1 MGGEVCS
8 LMPKACVT
16 PIRSI
21 VFSLAALTTLL
32 AMLVFATGAH
42 AGSYEVR
49 ACDSSG
55 VNRSFVSV
63 GSSMV
68 AANGSCGAAPLLGMQ
83 VRNGLGPGTADPFT
97 WGALEA
103 VAPAGSVITG
113 LRARATAYDQKA
125 GANLDGW
132 RAGIADDSGYRW
144 CGIPSPCAWSG
155 APSLPI
161 ALDGLSTTRLR
172 LLVICALG
180 SGCRRNAVQATT
192 TLSDVILRIRDDQAP
207 TISAMRGALAS
218 GDSWV
223 TGSIPSGFDASDPA
237 GIRTSSVSVDG
248 TTLGGGEHLCDQYSM
263 SPCPNGGAETTIDTR
278 QLSDGAHSVLARAVD
293 AAGNAADQQ
302 AQVRVDN
309 TAPVVAR
316 PERSGGGGWSAD
328 ANPALL
334 VDASDGAGGSG
345 VSSLGWELCRTDG
358 SDCRSGTAIP
368 TPALSLNLP
377 AAGEWHARVTASDA
391 LRAGQPS
398 AWSPPLRYDPL
409 VPGASQLAGARR
421 WSDGRTQASVQ
432 LAPSQA
438 APQGP
443 SGIAGYA
450 VTRDGSAPGSAPSVG
465 GEKATFSLGE
475 LAEGTT
481 TVTARAI
488 SGAGV
493 AASELGRAEVG
504 IDRSAPAL
512 TLAPAAGEQPRREE
526 WFPKPIEL
534 LAKATDQAALS
545 GMTAAPEAEPLE
557 NGGYVE
563 YQVDD
568 GPPQRV
574 RGANASISLA
584 DDGIHA
590 VSARAVDVAGNASAP
605 QTVSYRIDSHRPTGS
620 LTHPAAS
627 DPRRLTAAV
636 DEGCIASAVLELRR
650 VGERNWEY
658 IEGHAESRAVSG
670 LVADDSLPA
679 GEYQARFRV
688 VDCAGNEGMVTQF
701 ADGSP
706 GLITLPLRM
715 HPTLRAS
722 LPHSRGSAK
731 DQLTV
736 ALGKKATVEG
746 LLIDSRG
753 LPMVG
758 TDVELRER
766 VGSGAWRSR
775 AARTSNRD
783 GRVRIT
789 FTPST
794 SRALQ
799 LVAEQSITST
809 GAASNQLRIDVPAV
823 VTIHVARRSL
833 RNGQAAR
840 FSGRLAGG
848 NLPKKGREI
857 ELQGYN
863 PLRRVWQP
871 VRTEGLRC
879 DRYGR
884 WRSSYR
890 FTATVG
896 RTVTY
901 RFRVRVAPRPDHP
914 FAQGHSRSVAVRV
927 HG

>member
-1 MGGEVCS
+1 M
-8 LMPKACVT
+8 
-16 PIRSI
+16 
-21 VFSLAALTTLL
+21 LL
-32 AMLVFATGAH
+32 AMLIFATGAH

-55 VNRSFVSV
+55 INRSFVAV

-68 AANGSCGAAPLLGMQ
+68 AANGSCEAAPLLGMQ
-83 VRNGLGPGTADPFT
+83 VRNGLGSGTADPFT

-103 VAPAGSVITG
+103 VAPVGSVITG

-144 CGIPSPCAWSG
+144 CGIPSPCAWGG

-172 LLVICALG
+172 MLVICALG

-192 TLSDVILRIRDDQAP
+192 TLSDVILQIRDDQAP
-207 TISAMRGALAS
+207 GIGAMRGALAS
-218 GDSWV
+218 GESWV

-237 GIRTSSVSVDG
+237 GIRTASVSVDG
-248 TTLGGGEHLCDQYSM
+248 TTVGGGEHHCDQYSM

-278 QLSDGAHSVLARAVD
+278 QLSDGTHSVLARAVD
-293 AAGNAADQQ
+293 AAGNSADQQ
-302 AQVRVDN
+302 AQIRVDN
-309 TAPVVAR
+309 TAPVVER
-316 PERSGGGGWSAD
+316 PERSGGGWSAE
-328 ANPALL
+328 ANPAL
-334 VDASDGAGGSG
+334 VVNASDGAGGSG
-345 VSSLGWELCRTDG
+345 VRSLGWELCRTDG
-358 SDCRSGTAIP
+358 SDCRSGSSVPTA
-368 TPALSLNLP
+368 ALSLSLP

-398 AWSPPLRYDPL
+398 AWSPPLRYDPV
-409 VPGASQLAGARR
+409 VPGQSQLSGAKR
-421 WSDGRTQASVQ
+421 WSDGRAPVAVQ
-432 LAPSQA
+432 LSPAES

-450 VTRDGSAPGSAPSVG
+450 VTRDGSAPGSAPSVDR
-465 GEKATFSLGE
+465 EKATVSLGE
-475 LAEGTT
+475 LPEGTT

-488 SGAGV
+488 SGAAV
-493 AASELGRAEVG
+493 AASELGRTEVG
-504 IDRSAPAL
+504 VDRSAPTL
-512 TLAPAAGEQPRREE
+512 TLAPTAGEQPRREE

-545 GMTAAPEAEPLE
+545 GMTPAPEAEPAE

-563 YQVDD
+563 YQVD
-568 GPPQRV
+568 GGAPQRV
-574 RGANASISLA
+574 RGASASISLA
-584 DDGIHA
+584 EDGIHA

-605 QTVSYRIDSHRPTGS
+605 QTLSYRIDRHRPTGS
-620 LTHPAAS
+620 LVRPEAN
-627 DPRRLTAAV
+627 DPRRLTATV

-670 LVADDSLPA
+670 LVPDDRLPA

-715 HPTLRAS
+715 HPTLRATLLGAS
-722 LPHSRGSAK
+722 GAAK
-731 DQLTV
+731 DQKTV
-736 ALGKKATVEG
+736 ALGKTATVEG

-775 AARTSNRD
+775 AARTTDGD

-789 FTPST
+789 ITPGS

-809 GAASNQLRIDVPAV
+809 GAASNSLQLDVPAV
-823 VTIHVARRSL
+823 ITIHVARHSL
-833 RNGQAAR
+833 RNRQAAR

-848 NLPKKGREI
+848 YLPKKGREL

-871 VRTEGLRC
+871 VKTEGLRC

-890 FTATVG
+890 FTATIG

-914 FAQGHSRSVAVRV
+914 FAEGHSRSVAVRV

>member
-1 MGGEVCS
+1 
-8 LMPKACVT
+8 
-16 PIRSI
+16 
-21 VFSLAALTTLL
+21 
-32 AMLVFATGAH
+32 MLIFATGAD

-49 ACDSSG
+49 ACDGSG
-55 VNRSFVSV
+55 INRSFKSA

-68 AANGSCGAAPLLGMQ
+68 AANGSCDAAPLLGMQ
-83 VRNGLGPGTADPFT
+83 VRNGLGQGIAGAFT

-125 GANLDGW
+125 GANPDGW

-144 CGIPSPCAWSG
+144 CGIPFPCAWGG

-161 ALDGLSTTRLR
+161 TLDGLSTTRLR

-192 TLSDVILRIRDDQAP
+192 TLSDVILQVRDDAP
-207 TISAMRGALAS
+207 PAMGAMRGALAS

-223 TGSIPSGFDASDPA
+223 AGSLASGFVASDPA
-237 GIRTSSVSVDG
+237 GVRTASVSVDG
-248 TTLGGGEHLCDQYSM
+248 TTVGGGEHQCDQYSM
-263 SPCPNGGAETTIDTR
+263 SPCPNGGAEAMIDTR
-278 QLSDGAHSVLARAVD
+278 RLSDGSHSVVARAVD
-293 AAGNAADQQ
+293 AAGNGADQQ
-302 AQVRVDN
+302 AQIRVDN

-328 ANPALL
+328 VNPALA

-345 VSSLGWELCRTDG
+345 VRSLGWELCRTDG
-358 SDCRSGTAIP
+358 SDCRSGAAAP
-368 TPALSLNLP
+368 TPALSVNLP

-391 LRAGQPS
+391 LRAGQASEWS
-398 AWSPPLRYDPL
+398 APLRYDPV
-409 VPGASQLAGARR
+409 VPGQSQLSGVKR
-421 WSDGRTQASVQ
+421 WSDGRAPAAVQ
-432 LAPSQA
+432 LSPSQG

-450 VTRDGSAPGSAPSVG
+450 VSSDGSAPGSTPSVG
-465 GEKATFSLGE
+465 GEKATVSLGE
-475 LAEGTT
+475 LPEGTT

-493 AASELGRAEVG
+493 AASEFGRTEVG
-504 IDRSAPAL
+504 IDRSPPTL

-526 WFPKPIEL
+526 WFPRPIEL
-534 LAKATDQAALS
+534 LAKGTDQAGLS
-545 GMTAAPEAEPLE
+545 GMSAAPDSERAES
-557 NGGYVE
+557 GGYVE
-563 YQVDD
+563 YQIDD
-568 GPPQRV
+568 DPPQRV
-574 RGANASISLA
+574 RGASAPISLA
-584 DDGIHA
+584 GDGIHA

-605 QTVSYRIDSHRPTGS
+605 QTVSYRIDRHRPTGS
-620 LTHPAAS
+620 LVRPEAS
-627 DPRRLTAAV
+627 DPRRLTASV

-658 IEGHAESRAVSG
+658 VEGHAESRSVSG
-670 LVADDSLPA
+670 LVPDDRLPA

-688 VDCAGNEGMVTQF
+688 VDCAGNEGMITQF
-701 ADGSP
+701 GDGSP

-722 LPHSRGSAK
+722 LPHSRGAAK

-736 ALGKKATVEG
+736 ALGKATTVEG
-746 LLIDSRG
+746 LLLDSRG

-775 AARTSNRD
+775 AARTSDGD

-794 SRALQ
+794 SRSLQ

-809 GAASNQLRIDVPAV
+809 GASSNTLRIDVPAV

-848 NLPKKGREI
+848 NLPRKGREL

-863 PLRRVWQP
+863 PLRRAWQP
-871 VRTEGLRC
+871 IKTEGLRC
-879 DRYGR
+879 DRSGR

-890 FTATVG
+890 FTATIG

>member
-1 MGGEVCS
+1 M
-8 LMPKACVT
+8 
-16 PIRSI
+16 
-21 VFSLAALTTLL
+21 TLL
-32 AMLVFATGAH
+32 AMLIFATGSH

-49 ACDSSG
+49 ACDGSG
-55 VNRSFVSV
+55 INRSFVAA

-68 AANGSCGAAPLLGMQ
+68 ASNGSCDAAPLLGMQ
-83 VRNGLGPGTADPFT
+83 VRNGLGQGTAGAFT

-125 GANLDGW
+125 AANLDGW

-144 CGIPSPCAWSG
+144 CGIAFPCAWGG

-161 ALDGLSTTRLR
+161 SLGGLSTTRLR
-172 LLVICALG
+172 LMVVCALG
-180 SGCRRNAVQATT
+180 SGCRRNAVQAAT
-192 TLSDVILRIRDDQAP
+192 TLSDVILQIRDDVP
-207 TISAMRGALAS
+207 PGLGAMRGALAS
-218 GDSWV
+218 GDGWV
-223 TGSIPSGFDASDPA
+223 SGSIPSGFDASDPA
-237 GIRTSSVSVDG
+237 GIRTASVSVDG
-248 TTLGGGEHLCDQYSM
+248 SKVGGSEHQCDQYSM

-278 QLSDGAHSVLARAVD
+278 QLSDGTHSVVARAVD

-302 AQVRVDN
+302 ALVKVDN
-309 TAPVVAR
+309 TAPLVAR

-328 ANPALL
+328 ANPALV

-345 VSSLGWELCRTDG
+345 VRSLGWELCRTDG
-358 SDCRSGTAIP
+358 SDCRSGVAA
-368 TPALSLNLP
+368 PAPVLSVNLP

-398 AWSPPLRYDPL
+398 EWSAPLRYDPV
-409 VPGASQLAGARR
+409 VPGQSQISGVKR
-421 WSDGRTQASVQ
+421 WSDGRSPVAVQ
-432 LAPSQA
+432 LTPAQA

-450 VTRDGSAPGSAPSVG
+450 VSSDGSAPGSTPSVG
-465 GEKATFSLGE
+465 GEKATVSLGE
-475 LAEGTT
+475 LPEGTT

-493 AASELGRAEVG
+493 AAGEVGRSEVG
-504 IDRSAPAL
+504 IDRSAPTLA
-512 TLAPAAGEQPRREE
+512 LAPAAGEQPRREE
-526 WFPKPIEL
+526 WFPRAIEL
-534 LAKATDQAALS
+534 LATATDQAGLS
-545 GMTAAPEAEPLE
+545 GMAAAPDEQPISD
-557 NGGYVE
+557 GGFIE
-563 YQVDD
+563 YQID
-568 GPPQRV
+568 GGAPQRV
-574 RGANASISLA
+574 RGAGASIALTE
-584 DDGIHA
+584 DGIHA
-590 VSARAVDVAGNASAP
+590 VSARAVDAAGNVSSP
-605 QTVSYRIDSHRPTGS
+605 QTLSYRIDRHRPTGS
-620 LTHPAAS
+620 LVRPEPS
-627 DPRRLTAAV
+627 DPRRLTASV

-658 IEGHAESRAVSG
+658 VEGHAESRSVSG
-670 LVADDSLPA
+670 LVPDDRLPA

-688 VDCAGNEGMVTQF
+688 VDCAGNEGMITQF
-701 ADGSP
+701 GDGSP

-722 LPHSRGSAK
+722 LPHSRGAAK

-736 ALGKKATVEG
+736 ALGKTATVEG

-775 AARTSNRD
+775 AARTSDGD

-794 SRALQ
+794 SRSLQ

-809 GAASNQLRIDVPAV
+809 GASSNALRIDVPAV

-848 NLPKKGREI
+848 NLPKKGREL

-863 PLRRVWQP
+863 PLRRAWQP
-871 VRTEGLRC
+871 IKTEGLRC
-879 DRYGR
+879 DRSGR

-890 FTATVG
+890 FTATIG

>member
-1 MGGEVCS
+1 
-8 LMPKACVT
+8 MPKACVT

-32 AMLVFATGAH
+32 AMLIFATGAH

-55 VNRSFVSV
+55 VNRSFVAV

-68 AANGSCGAAPLLGMQ
+68 AANGSCEAAPLLGMQ

-161 ALDGLSTTRLR
+161 ALDGLSTMRLR

-248 TTLGGGEHLCDQYSM
+248 TTMGGGEHLCDQYSM

-278 QLSDGAHSVLARAVD
+278 QLSDGTHNVVARAVD
-293 AAGNAADQQ
+293 AAGNGADQQ
-302 AQVRVDN
+302 ALVKVDN
-309 TAPVVAR
+309 TAPLVAR

-345 VSSLGWELCRTDG
+345 VRSLGWELCRTDG
-358 SDCRSGTAIP
+358 SDCRSGVAIP

-432 LAPSQA
+432 LAPSQE

-450 VTRDGSAPGSAPSVG
+450 LTRDGSVPGSEPSVD

-512 TLAPAAGEQPRREE
+512 ALAPAAGEQPRREE

-545 GMTAAPEAEPLE
+545 GMTAAPDAEPAE

-605 QTVSYRIDSHRPTGS
+605 QTVSYRIDRHRPTGS

>member
-1 MGGEVCS
+1 M
-8 LMPKACVT
+8 
-16 PIRSI
+16 
-21 VFSLAALTTLL
+21 TLL
-32 AMLVFATGAH
+32 AMLIFATGSH

-49 ACDSSG
+49 ACDGSG
-55 VNRSFVSV
+55 INRSFVAA

-68 AANGSCGAAPLLGMQ
+68 AANGSCDAAPLLGMQ
-83 VRNGLGPGTADPFT
+83 VRNGLGQGTAGAFT

-125 GANLDGW
+125 AANLDGW

-144 CGIPSPCAWSG
+144 CGIAFPCAWGG

-161 ALDGLSTTRLR
+161 ALDALSTTRIR
-172 LLVICALG
+172 LMVVCALG
-180 SGCRRNAVQATT
+180 SGCRRNAVQAAT
-192 TLSDVILRIRDDQAP
+192 TLSDVILQIRDDVSP
-207 TISAMRGALAS
+207 GLGAMRGALAS
-218 GDSWV
+218 GDGWV
-223 TGSIPSGFDASDPA
+223 SGSIPSGFDASDPA
-237 GIRTSSVSVDG
+237 GIRTASVSVDG
-248 TTLGGGEHLCDQYSM
+248 LKVGGSEHQCDQYSM

-293 AAGNAADQQ
+293 AAGNVAEQQ
-302 AQVRVDN
+302 TQIKVDN

-328 ANPALL
+328 ANPELL
-334 VDASDGAGGSG
+334 INSSDGGGGSG
-345 VSSLGWELCRTDG
+345 VRSLSWELCRTDG
-358 SDCRSGTAIP
+358 SDCRSGVAA
-368 TPALSLNLP
+368 PAPAVSVNLP

-398 AWSPPLRYDPL
+398 EWSAPLRYDPV
-409 VPGASQLAGARR
+409 VPGETQLSGVKR
-421 WSDGRTQASVQ
+421 WSDGRAPVAVQ
-432 LAPSQA
+432 LSPSQV

-450 VTRDGSAPGSAPSVG
+450 VSTDGSAPGSTPSVG
-465 GEKATFSLGE
+465 GEKATVSLGE
-475 LAEGTT
+475 LPEGTT

-493 AASELGRAEVG
+493 AAGEVGRSEVG
-504 IDRSAPAL
+504 IDRSAPTLA
-512 TLAPAAGEQPRREE
+512 LAPAAGEQPRREE
-526 WFPKPIEL
+526 WFPRAIEL
-534 LAKATDQAALS
+534 LARATDQAGLS
-545 GMTAAPEAEPLE
+545 GMTAAPDEQPISD
-557 NGGYVE
+557 GGFIE
-563 YQVDD
+563 YQID
-568 GPPQRV
+568 GAAPQRV
-574 RGANASISLA
+574 RGAGASIALT

-590 VSARAVDVAGNASAP
+590 VSARAVDAAGNVSSP
-605 QTVSYRIDSHRPTGS
+605 QTLSYRIDRQRPAGS
-620 LTHPAAS
+620 LVRPEPS
-627 DPRRLTAAV
+627 DPRRLTASV

-658 IEGHAESRAVSG
+658 VEGHAESRSVSG
-670 LVADDSLPA
+670 LVPDDRLPA

-688 VDCAGNEGMVTQF
+688 VDCAGNEGMITQF
-701 ADGSP
+701 GDGSP

-722 LPHSRGSAK
+722 LPHSRGAAK

-736 ALGKKATVEG
+736 ALGKTATVEG
-746 LLIDSRG
+746 LLLDSRG

-758 TDVELRER
+758 TVVELRER

-775 AARTSNRD
+775 AARTSDGD

-789 FTPST
+789 FTPRT
-794 SRALQ
+794 SRSLQ

-809 GAASNQLRIDVPAV
+809 GASSNTLRIDVPAV
-823 VTIHVARRSL
+823 VTIHAARRSL

-848 NLPKKGREI
+848 NLPKKGREL

-863 PLRRVWQP
+863 PLRRAWQP
-871 VRTEGLRC
+871 IKTEGLRC
-879 DRYGR
+879 DRSGR

-890 FTATVG
+890 FTATIG

-901 RFRVRVAPRPDHP
+901 RFRIRVAPRPDHP
-914 FAQGHSRSVAVRV
+914 FAEGHSRSVAVKV

>member
-1 MGGEVCS
+1 M
-8 LMPKACVT
+8 
-16 PIRSI
+16 
-21 VFSLAALTTLL
+21 TLL
-32 AMLVFATGAH
+32 AMLIFATGAH

-49 ACDSSG
+49 ACDGSG
-55 VNRSFVSV
+55 INRSFVAV

-68 AANGSCGAAPLLGMQ
+68 ASNGSCDAAPLLGMQ
-83 VRNGLGPGTADPFT
+83 VRNGLGSGTASAFT

-103 VAPAGSVITG
+103 VAPAGNVISG
-113 LRARATAYDQKA
+113 LRAKATAYDQKA
-125 GANLDGW
+125 AANLDGW

-144 CGIPSPCAWSG
+144 CGVPSPCAWGG
-155 APSLPI
+155 APSLPV
-161 ALDGLSTTRLR
+161 ALEGLSTTRLR
-172 LLVICALG
+172 LMVICALG

-192 TLSDVILRIRDDQAP
+192 TLSDVILRIQDDQGP
-207 TISAMRGALAS
+207 GIGAMRGALAS
-218 GDSWV
+218 GGGWV
-223 TGSIPSGFDASDPA
+223 AGSIASGFEVSDAA
-237 GIRTSSVSVDG
+237 GIRSATISVDG
-248 TTLGGGEHLCDQYSM
+248 TTVTGVEHQCDQYSM
-263 SPCPNGGAETTIDTR
+263 SPCPNGGAEVTVDTR
-278 QLSDGAHSVLARAVD
+278 QLSDGPHSVIAHAVD
-293 AAGNAADQQ
+293 AAGNGADQQ
-302 AQVRVDN
+302 SLINVDN
-309 TAPVVAR
+309 TAPAVAR
-316 PERSGGGGWSAD
+316 PERTSGPAWSAD
-328 ANPALL
+328 ANATLA
-334 VDASDGAGGSG
+334 VAAHDGAGGSG
-345 VSSLGWELCRTDG
+345 VRSLGWELCRVDG
-358 SDCRSGTAIP
+358 SDCQSGGSVATD
-368 TPALSLNLP
+368 ALSVRLP

-391 LRAGQPS
+391 LRAGQASEWS
-398 AWSPPLRYDPL
+398 APLRYDPV
-409 VPGASQLAGARR
+409 VPGQSQMLGAKR
-421 WSDGRTQASVQ
+421 WSDGRAPVAVQ
-432 LAPSQA
+432 LTPAQA

-450 VTRDGSAPGSAPSVG
+450 VTSDGSAPGPSLSVAG
-465 GEKATFSLGE
+465 ATATVSLGE
-475 LAEGTT
+475 LPEGTT
-481 TVTARAI
+481 TVTARTI

-493 AASELGRAEVG
+493 AASELGRTEVG
-504 IDRSAPAL
+504 IDRSAPLLA
-512 TLAPAAGEQPRREE
+512 LAPAAGEQPRREE
-526 WFPKPIEL
+526 WFPKQIEL

-545 GMTAAPEAEPLE
+545 GMAPAPDAEPVG

-563 YQVDD
+563 YQIDD

-590 VSARAVDVAGNASAP
+590 VSARAVDLAGNASAP
-605 QTVSYRIDSHRPTGS
+605 QTLSYRIDRHRPTGS
-620 LTHPAAS
+620 LIQPDPS
-627 DPRRLTAAV
+627 DPRRLTAGV
-636 DEGCIASAVLELRR
+636 DEGCIASAMLELRR

-658 IEGHAESRAVSG
+658 IEGHAESREVSG
-670 LVADDSLPA
+670 LVPDDRLPA

-688 VDCAGNEGMVTQF
+688 VDCAGNEGMITQF

-715 HPTLRAS
+715 HPTLRATLLGAS
-722 LPHSRGSAK
+722 GSAK
-731 DQLTV
+731 DQKTV
-736 ALGKKATVEG
+736 SLGKTATAEG

-766 VGSGAWRSR
+766 IGSGAWRSR
-775 AARTSNRD
+775 AARTTDRD
-783 GRVRIT
+783 GRIRIT
-789 FTPST
+789 FAPGS
-794 SRALQ
+794 SRVLQ

-809 GAASNQLRIDVPAV
+809 GAASNSLQLDVPAV
-823 VTIHVARRSL
+823 VTIHVARHSL
-833 RNGQAAR
+833 RNRQAAR

-848 NLPKKGREI
+848 YLPKKGREI

-890 FTATVG
+890 FTATIG

-914 FAQGHSRSVAVRV
+914 FAEGHSRSVAVKV

>member
-1 MGGEVCS
+1 M
-8 LMPKACVT
+8 T

-32 AMLVFATGAH
+32 AMLIFATGAH

-49 ACDSSG
+49 ACDGSG
-55 VNRSFVSV
+55 INRSFVAV

-68 AANGSCGAAPLLGMQ
+68 AANGSCDAAPLLGMQ
-83 VRNGLGPGTADPFT
+83 VRNGLGQGTAGAFT

-144 CGIPSPCAWSG
+144 CGIPSPCAWGG

-207 TISAMRGALAS
+207 AMSAMRGALAS

-248 TTLGGGEHLCDQYSM
+248 TTVGAGEHQCDQYSM

-278 QLSDGAHSVLARAVD
+278 QLSDGTHSVVARAVD
-293 AAGNAADQQ
+293 AAGNGAVQEAL
-302 AQVRVDN
+302 VKVDN

-328 ANPALL
+328 ANPAL
-334 VDASDGAGGSG
+334 VVNASDGVGGSG
-345 VSSLGWELCRTDG
+345 VRSLGWELCRSDG
-358 SDCRSGTAIP
+358 SDCRSGVAAPASAI
-368 TPALSLNLP
+368 SVNLP
-377 AAGEWHARVTASDA
+377 AAGEWRARVTASDA
-391 LRAGQPS
+391 IRAGLPS
-398 AWSPPLRYDPL
+398 EWSPPLRYDPV
-409 VPGASQLAGARR
+409 VPGPSQLSGAKR
-421 WSDGRTQASVQ
+421 WSDGRSPVAVQ
-432 LAPSQA
+432 LTPAQA

-450 VTRDGSAPGSAPSVG
+450 VSSDGSPPGLAPSVG
-465 GEKATFSLGE
+465 GDKATVALGE
-475 LAEGTT
+475 LPEGTT

-493 AASELGRAEVG
+493 PSGELGRAEVG
-504 IDRSAPAL
+504 IDHSPPAL

-545 GMTAAPEAEPLE
+545 GMTAAPDAEPAE

-563 YQVDD
+563 YQIDD
-568 GPPQRV
+568 GAPQRV
-574 RGANASISLA
+574 RGASAAISLA

-590 VSARAVDVAGNASAP
+590 VSARAVDVAGNVSAP
-605 QTVSYRIDSHRPTGS
+605 QTVSYRIDRHRPTGS
-620 LTHPAAS
+620 LVRPEPS
-627 DPRRLTAAV
+627 DPRRLMASV

-650 VGERNWEY
+650 IGERSWEQ

-670 LVADDSLPA
+670 LVPDDRLPA

-688 VDCAGNEGMVTQF
+688 VDCAGNEGMVSQF
-701 ADGSP
+701 SDGSP

-722 LPHSRGSAK
+722 LPHSRGAAK
-731 DQLTV
+731 EQLTV
-736 ALGKKATVEG
+736 SLGKAATVEG
-746 LLIDSRG
+746 LLLDSRG

-775 AARTSNRD
+775 AARTSDRD

-794 SRALQ
+794 SRSLQ

-809 GAASNQLRIDVPAV
+809 GASSNTLRIDVPAV

-848 NLPKKGREI
+848 NLPKKGREL

-863 PLRRVWQP
+863 PLRRAWQP
-871 VRTEGLRC
+871 IKTEGLRC
-879 DRYGR
+879 DRSGR

-890 FTATVG
+890 FTATIG

>member
-1 MGGEVCS
+1 M
-8 LMPKACVT
+8 T

-32 AMLVFATGAH
+32 AMLIFATGAH
-42 AGSYEVR
+42 AGSYDVR

-55 VNRSFVSV
+55 VNRSFVAV

-68 AANGSCGAAPLLGMQ
+68 AANGSCEAAPLLGMQ

-144 CGIPSPCAWSG
+144 CGIPSPCAWGG

-161 ALDGLSTTRLR
+161 ALDGLSTARLR

-207 TISAMRGALAS
+207 AMSAMRGALAS

-248 TTLGGGEHLCDQYSM
+248 TTVVGGEHQCDQYSM
-263 SPCPNGGAETTIDTR
+263 SPCPNGGSEATIDTR

-293 AAGNAADQQ
+293 AAGNGADHQ
-302 AQVRVDN
+302 AQIRVDN
-309 TAPVVAR
+309 TAPLVAR
-316 PERSGGGGWSAD
+316 PERSGGGSWSAD
-328 ANPALL
+328 VNPVLMI
-334 VDASDGAGGSG
+334 DASDGAGGSG
-345 VSSLGWELCRTDG
+345 VRSLGWELCRTDG
-358 SDCRSGTAIP
+358 SDCSSGVATP

-377 AAGEWHARVTASDA
+377 AAGEWHARVSASDA

-421 WSDGRTQASVQ
+421 WSDGRTQASIQ
-432 LAPSQA
+432 LTPSQA

-450 VTRDGSAPGSAPSVG
+450 VTSDGSAPGSAASVG

-493 AASELGRAEVG
+493 AASELGRTEVG

-512 TLAPAAGEQPRREE
+512 VLAPAAGEQPRREE

-545 GMTAAPEAEPLE
+545 GMTAAPDAEPVE

-568 GPPQRV
+568 GPSQRV
-574 RGANASISLA
+574 GGASASISLA

-605 QTVSYRIDSHRPTGS
+605 RTVSYRIDRHRPTGA
-620 LTHPAAS
+620 LAHPEAS
-627 DPRRLTAAV
+627 DPRRLSAAV

-670 LVADDSLPA
+670 LVPDDRLPA

-722 LPHSRGSAK
+722 LLGASGATK
-731 DQLTV
+731 DQKTV
-736 ALGKKATVEG
+736 VLGKTATVEG

-766 VGSGAWRSR
+766 VGSGVWRSR
-775 AARTSNRD
+775 AARTSDRD

-794 SRALQ
+794 SRSLQ

>member
-1 MGGEVCS
+1 M
-8 LMPKACVT
+8 
-16 PIRSI
+16 
-21 VFSLAALTTLL
+21 TLL
-32 AMLVFATGAH
+32 AMLIFATGAH

-49 ACDSSG
+49 ACDGSG
-55 VNRSFVSV
+55 INRSFVAV

-68 AANGSCGAAPLLGMQ
+68 ASNGSCDAAPLLGMQ
-83 VRNGLGPGTADPFT
+83 VRNGLGSGTADAFT

-103 VAPAGSVITG
+103 VAPAGSVISG
-113 LRARATAYDQKA
+113 VRAKATAYDQKA
-125 GANLDGW
+125 AANLDGW

-155 APSLPI
+155 APSMPI

-172 LLVICALG
+172 LMVICALG
-180 SGCRRNAVQATT
+180 SGCRRNAVQATA
-192 TLSDVILRIRDDQAP
+192 TLSDVILQVRDDQGP
-207 TISAMRGALAS
+207 GIGAMRGALAS
-218 GDSWV
+218 GGVWLA
-223 TGSIPSGFDASDPA
+223 GSIASGFDVSDAA
-237 GIRTSSVSVDG
+237 GIRSAAISVDG
-248 TTLGGGEHLCDQYSM
+248 TTVSGVEHQCDQYSM
-263 SPCPNGGAETTIDTR
+263 SPCPNGGSDATVDTR
-278 QLSDGAHSVLARAVD
+278 QLSDGTHSVVAHAVD
-293 AAGNAADQQ
+293 AAGNGADQQ
-302 AQVRVDN
+302 SVINVDN

-316 PERSGGGGWSAD
+316 PERGGGAAWSAD
-328 ANPALL
+328 ANAALT
-334 VDASDGAGGSG
+334 VAAHDGAGGSG
-345 VSSLGWELCRTDG
+345 VKSLGWELCRVDG
-358 SDCRSGTAIP
+358 SDCHSGTAAP
-368 TPALSLNLP
+368 SDTLNLQLP

-398 AWSPPLRYDPL
+398 DWSAPLRYDPV
-409 VPGASQLAGARR
+409 VPGQSQLFGAKR
-421 WSDGRTQASVQ
+421 WSDGRVPAAVQ
-432 LAPSQA
+432 LTPAQA
-438 APQGP
+438 VPQGP

-450 VTRDGSAPGSAPSVG
+450 VSSDGSAPGAAPSVA
-465 GEKATFSLGE
+465 GEKATVSLGE
-475 LAEGTT
+475 LPEGTT
-481 TVTARAI
+481 TITARAI

-493 AASELGRAEVG
+493 AASELGRTEVG

-512 TLAPAAGEQPRREE
+512 ALAPAAGEQPRREE
-526 WFPKPIEL
+526 WFPKAIEL

-545 GMTAAPEAEPLE
+545 GMTPAPDAEPAE

-574 RGANASISLA
+574 RGASASISLA

-590 VSARAVDVAGNASAP
+590 VSARAVDVAGNESAS
-605 QTVSYRIDSHRPTGS
+605 QTVSYRIDRHRPTGS
-620 LTHPAAS
+620 LVHPDPS
-627 DPRRLTAAV
+627 DPRRLTASV

-650 VGERNWEY
+650 VGERSWEY
-658 IEGHAESRAVSG
+658 IAGHAESRVVSG
-670 LVADDSLPA
+670 LVPDDRLPA

-688 VDCAGNEGMVTQF
+688 VDCAGNEGMITQF
-701 ADGSP
+701 GDGSP

-715 HPTLRAS
+715 HPTLRATLLGAS
-722 LPHSRGSAK
+722 GASK
-731 DQLTV
+731 DQKTV
-736 ALGKKATVEG
+736 ALGKTASVEG

-775 AARTSNRD
+775 SARTTDGD

-789 FTPST
+789 FPPGS

-809 GAASNQLRIDVPAV
+809 GAVSNSLQLDVPAA
-823 VTIHVARRSL
+823 VTIHVARHSL

-848 NLPKKGREI
+848 YLPKQGREI

-871 VRTEGLRC
+871 VKTEGLRC
-879 DRYGR
+879 DRSGR

-890 FTATVG
+890 FTATIG

-914 FAQGHSRSVAVRV
+914 FAEGHSRSVAVRV

>member
-1 MGGEVCS
+1 M
-8 LMPKACVT
+8 
-16 PIRSI
+16 
-21 VFSLAALTTLL
+21 TLL
-32 AMLVFATGAH
+32 AMLIFATGSH

-55 VNRSFVSV
+55 INRSFKSA

-68 AANGSCGAAPLLGMQ
+68 AANGSCDAAPLLGMQ
-83 VRNGLGPGTADPFT
+83 VRNGLGQGTAGAFT

-125 GANLDGW
+125 AANLDGW

-144 CGIPSPCAWSG
+144 CGIPFPCAWGG

-172 LLVICALG
+172 LMVACALG
-180 SGCRRNAVQATT
+180 SGCRRNAVQAAT
-192 TLSDVILRIRDDQAP
+192 TLSDVILQIRDETP
-207 TISAMRGALAS
+207 PGMSAMRGALAA
-218 GDSWV
+218 GDGWV
-223 TGSIPSGFDASDPA
+223 SGSIPSGFDASDPA
-237 GIRTSSVSVDG
+237 GIRTASVNIDG
-248 TTLGGGEHLCDQYSM
+248 AQVGGSEHRCDQYSM

-278 QLSDGAHSVLARAVD
+278 QLSDGAHSVVARAVD
-293 AAGNAADQQ
+293 SAGNGAVQE
-302 AQVRVDN
+302 VLLKVDN

-316 PERSGGGGWSAD
+316 PERSGGGWSAD
-328 ANPALL
+328 ANPALV

-345 VSSLGWELCRTDG
+345 VRSLGWELCRIDG
-358 SDCRSGTAIP
+358 SDCRSGVAA
-368 TPALSLNLP
+368 PAAAVSLNLP
-377 AAGEWHARVTASDA
+377 AAGEWHARVTAGDA
-391 LRAGQPS
+391 IRSGLPS
-398 AWSPPLRYDPL
+398 QWSPPLRYDPV
-409 VPGASQLAGARR
+409 VPGPAQLSGPKR
-421 WSDGRTQASVQ
+421 WSDGRSPLAVQ
-432 LAPSQA
+432 LTPAQA
-438 APQGP
+438 VPQGP

-450 VTRDGSAPGSAPSVG
+450 IGSDVSPPGLAPSVG
-465 GEKATFSLGE
+465 GDKAAVALGE
-475 LAEGTT
+475 LPEGTT
-481 TVTARAI
+481 IVTARAI

-493 AASELGRAEVG
+493 PSNEVGRTEVG
-504 IDRSAPAL
+504 IDRSPPTL
-512 TLAPAAGEQPRREE
+512 TLAPAAGELPRREE
-526 WFPKPIEL
+526 WFPRPIEL
-534 LAKATDQAALS
+534 LAKGTDQVGLS
-545 GMTAAPEAEPLE
+545 GMAGAPDEQPVTD
-557 NGGYVE
+557 GGYVE
-563 YQVDD
+563 YQIDD
-568 GPPQRV
+568 GAPQRV
-574 RGANASISLA
+574 RGASAAISLA

-590 VSARAVDVAGNASAP
+590 VSARAVDVAGNVSAP
-605 QTVSYRIDSHRPTGS
+605 QTVSYRIDRHRPTGS
-620 LTHPAAS
+620 LVRPEPS
-627 DPRRLTAAV
+627 DPRRLMAIV

-650 VGERNWEY
+650 IGERNWEY
-658 IEGHAESRAVSG
+658 VEGHAESRGVSG
-670 LVADDSLPA
+670 LVPDDRLPA

-688 VDCAGNEGMVTQF
+688 VDCAGNEGMITQF
-701 ADGSP
+701 GDGSP

-722 LPHSRGSAK
+722 LPHSRGAAK

-736 ALGKKATVEG
+736 ALGKTATVEG
-746 LLIDSRG
+746 LLLDSRG

-775 AARTSNRD
+775 AARTSDGD

-789 FTPST
+789 LTPST
-794 SRALQ
+794 SRSLQ

-809 GAASNQLRIDVPAV
+809 GAASNQLRIAVPAV
-823 VTIHVARRSL
+823 VTIKVARRSL

-848 NLPKKGREI
+848 NLPRKGREL

-863 PLRRVWQP
+863 PLRRAWQP
-871 VRTEGLRC
+871 IKTEGLRC
-879 DRYGR
+879 DRSGR

-890 FTATVG
+890 FTATIG

-901 RFRVRVAPRPDHP
+901 RFRIRVAPRPDHP
-914 FAQGHSRSVAVRV
+914 FAEGHSRSVAVKV

>member
-1 MGGEVCS
+1 LLVT
-8 LMPKACVT
+8 PKAGVT
-16 PIRSI
+16 PIRSL
-21 VFSLAALTTLL
+21 VFSIAALMTLL
-32 AMLVFATGAH
+32 AMLIFATGAH

-49 ACDSSG
+49 ACDGSG
-55 VNRSFVSV
+55 INRSFVAV

-68 AANGSCGAAPLLGMQ
+68 AANGSCDAAPLLGMQ
-83 VRNGLGPGTADPFT
+83 VRNGLGSGTADAFT

-103 VAPAGSVITG
+103 VAPAGSVISAV
-113 LRARATAYDQKA
+113 RARATAYDQKA
-125 GANLDGW
+125 AANLDGW

-144 CGIPSPCAWSG
+144 CGIPSPCAWGG

-161 ALDGLSTTRLR
+161 ALEGLSTTRLR
-172 LLVICALG
+172 LMVICALG

-192 TLSDVILRIRDDQAP
+192 TLSDVILQIRDDQGP
-207 TISAMRGALAS
+207 GIGAMRGALAA
-218 GDSWV
+218 GGAWV
-223 TGSIPSGFDASDPA
+223 AGSIASGFDVSDAA
-237 GIRTSSVSVDG
+237 GIRSAAISIDG
-248 TTLGGGEHLCDQYSM
+248 TTVSGVEHQCDQYSM
-263 SPCPNGGAETTIDTR
+263 SPCPNGGAEATVDTR
-278 QLSDGAHSVLARAVD
+278 QLSDGAHSVVAHAVD
-293 AAGNAADQQ
+293 AAGNGADQQ
-302 AQVRVDN
+302 SLINVDN

-316 PERSGGGGWSAD
+316 PERTSGSAWSAD
-328 ANPALL
+328 ANATLA
-334 VDASDGAGGSG
+334 VAAHDGAGGSG
-345 VSSLGWELCRTDG
+345 VRSLGWELCRVDG
-358 SDCRSGTAIP
+358 SDCQSGSSAPTTA
-368 TPALSLNLP
+368 LNVRLP
-377 AAGEWHARVTASDA
+377 AAGEWRVRLGASDA

-398 AWSPPLRYDPL
+398 EWSAPLRFDPV
-409 VPGASQLAGARR
+409 VPGQSQLLGAKR
-421 WSDGRTQASVQ
+421 WSDGRAPVSVQ
-432 LAPSQA
+432 LTPAQA

-450 VTRDGSAPGSAPSVG
+450 VSSDGSAPGSSPSVG
-465 GEKATFSLGE
+465 GEKATVSLGE
-475 LAEGTT
+475 LPEGTT

-493 AASELGRAEVG
+493 AAGEIGRTDVG
-504 IDRSAPAL
+504 IDRSAPTLA
-512 TLAPAAGEQPRREE
+512 LAPAAGEQPRREE
-526 WFPKPIEL
+526 WFPRPIEL
-534 LAKATDQAALS
+534 LAKATDQATLS
-545 GMTAAPEAEPLE
+545 GMTAAPDSEPAE

-563 YQVDD
+563 YQVD
-568 GPPQRV
+568 GGAPQRV
-574 RGANASISLA
+574 RGASASISLA

-605 QTVSYRIDSHRPTGS
+605 QTLSYRIDRHRPTGS
-620 LTHPAAS
+620 LVRPEAS

-658 IEGHAESRAVSG
+658 VEGHAESRSVSG
-670 LVADDSLPA
+670 LVPDDRLPA

-715 HPTLRAS
+715 HPTLRATLLGAS
-722 LPHSRGSAK
+722 GAAK
-731 DQLTV
+731 DQKTV
-736 ALGKKATVEG
+736 ALGKTATVEG

-775 AARTSNRD
+775 AARTTDGD

-789 FTPST
+789 ITPGS

-809 GAASNQLRIDVPAV
+809 GAASNSLQLDVPAV
-823 VTIHVARRSL
+823 ITIHVARRSL

-890 FTATVG
+890 FTATIG

>member
-1 MGGEVCS
+1 M
-8 LMPKACVT
+8 
-16 PIRSI
+16 
-21 VFSLAALTTLL
+21 TLL
-32 AMLVFATGAH
+32 AMLIFATGAH

-49 ACDSSG
+49 ACDGSG
-55 VNRSFVSV
+55 INRSFVAV

-68 AANGSCGAAPLLGMQ
+68 ASNGSCEAAPLLGMQ
-83 VRNGLGPGTADPFT
+83 VRNGLGSGTAGAFT

-103 VAPAGSVITG
+103 VAPAGSTITG
-113 LRARATAYDQKA
+113 LRAKATAYDQKA

-144 CGIPSPCAWSG
+144 CGIPSPCAWGG

-161 ALDGLSTTRLR
+161 TLDGLSTTRLR
-172 LLVICALG
+172 LMVICALG
-180 SGCRRNAVQATT
+180 SGCRRNSVQATT
-192 TLSDVILRIRDDQAP
+192 TLSDVILQVSDDGAP
-207 TISAMRGALAS
+207 GMGAMRGALAAENGWVS
-218 GDSWV
+218 GA
-223 TGSIPSGFDASDPA
+223 IPSGFDANDPA
-237 GIRTSSVSVDG
+237 GIRSSSVSVDG
-248 TTLGGGEHLCDQYSM
+248 TTVGGGEHQCDQYSM
-263 SPCPNGGAETTIDTR
+263 SPCPNGGAEATIDTR
-278 QLSDGAHSVLARAVD
+278 QLSDGSHSIVARAVD
-293 AAGNAADQQ
+293 AAGNGADQK
-302 AQVRVDN
+302 ATIKVDN

-328 ANPALL
+328 ATPALT

-345 VSSLGWELCRTDG
+345 VRSLSWELCRLDG
-358 SDCRSGTAIP
+358 SDCQSGAAAPTA
-368 TPALSLNLP
+368 AMNVHLP
-377 AAGEWHARVTASDA
+377 AAGEWHARITASDA

-398 AWSPPLRYDPL
+398 EWSAALRFDPV
-409 VPGASQLAGARR
+409 VPGQSQLSGVRR
-421 WSDGRTQASVQ
+421 WSDGRSPVAVQ
-432 LAPSQA
+432 LSPAVA

-450 VTRDGSAPGSAPSVG
+450 VSSDGSAPGVVPSVG
-465 GEKATFSLGE
+465 GEKATVSLGE
-475 LAEGTT
+475 LPEGTT
-481 TVTARAI
+481 VVSARAV

-493 AASELGRAEVG
+493 PAAGIGRSEVG

-512 TLAPAAGEQPRREE
+512 TLTVPAGEQPRREE
-526 WFPKPIEL
+526 WFPRPIEL
-534 LAKATDQAALS
+534 LAKGTDQAGLS
-545 GMTAAPEAEPLE
+545 GMAGAPDEQPVTD
-557 NGGYVE
+557 GGYVE
-563 YQVDD
+563 YQIDD
-568 GPPQRV
+568 GAPQRV
-574 RGANASISLA
+574 RGASAAISLA

-605 QTVSYRIDSHRPTGS
+605 QTVSYRIDTHRPTGS
-620 LTHPAAS
+620 LVRPEAS
-627 DPRRLTAAV
+627 DPRRLMAAV

-658 IEGHAESRAVSG
+658 VEGHAESRSVSG
-670 LVADDSLPA
+670 LVPDDRLPA

-715 HPTLRAS
+715 HPTLRAT
-722 LPHSRGSAK
+722 LPGASAAAK
-731 DQLTV
+731 DHLTV
-736 ALGKKATVEG
+736 KLGRTAVVEG
-746 LLIDSRG
+746 LLLDSRG

-758 TDVELRER
+758 TDIELRER

-775 AARTSNRD
+775 AARTTDGD

-789 FTPST
+789 LTPGS

-809 GAASNQLRIDVPAV
+809 GAASNALQLDVPAA
-823 VTIHVARRSL
+823 VTIHVARNSL

-848 NLPKKGREI
+848 YLPKKGREI

-863 PLRRVWQP
+863 PLRRAWQP
-871 VRTEGLRC
+871 VKTEGLRC

-890 FTATVG
+890 FTATIG

-914 FAQGHSRSVAVRV
+914 FSEGHSRSVAVMV

>member
-1 MGGEVCS
+1 
-8 LMPKACVT
+8 L
-16 PIRSI
+16 
-21 VFSLAALTTLL
+21 
-32 AMLVFATGAH
+32 
-42 AGSYEVR
+42 
-49 ACDSSG
+49 
-55 VNRSFVSV
+55 
-63 GSSMV
+63 
-68 AANGSCGAAPLLGMQ
+68 
-83 VRNGLGPGTADPFT
+83 
-97 WGALEA
+97 
-103 VAPAGSVITG
+103 
-113 LRARATAYDQKA
+113 
-125 GANLDGW
+125 
-132 RAGIADDSGYRW
+132 
-144 CGIPSPCAWSG
+144 
-155 APSLPI
+155 
-161 ALDGLSTTRLR
+161 
-172 LLVICALG
+172 
-180 SGCRRNAVQATT
+180 
-192 TLSDVILRIRDDQAP
+192 
-207 TISAMRGALAS
+207 
-218 GDSWV
+218 
-223 TGSIPSGFDASDPA
+223 
-237 GIRTSSVSVDG
+237 
-248 TTLGGGEHLCDQYSM
+248 
-263 SPCPNGGAETTIDTR
+263 
-278 QLSDGAHSVLARAVD
+278 
-293 AAGNAADQQ
+293 
-302 AQVRVDN
+302 
-309 TAPVVAR
+309 
-316 PERSGGGGWSAD
+316 
-328 ANPALL
+328 
-334 VDASDGAGGSG
+334 
-345 VSSLGWELCRTDG
+345 
-358 SDCRSGTAIP
+358 
-368 TPALSLNLP
+368 
-377 AAGEWHARVTASDA
+377 
-391 LRAGQPS
+391 
-398 AWSPPLRYDPL
+398 
-409 VPGASQLAGARR
+409 
-421 WSDGRTQASVQ
+421 
-432 LAPSQA
+432 
-438 APQGP
+438 
-443 SGIAGYA
+443 
-450 VTRDGSAPGSAPSVG
+450 TRDGSVPGSEPSVD

-512 TLAPAAGEQPRREE
+512 ALAPAAGEQPRREE

-545 GMTAAPEAEPLE
+545 GMTAAPDAEPAE

-605 QTVSYRIDSHRPTGS
+605 QTVSYRIDRHRPTGS

-890 FTATVG
+890 FTATIG